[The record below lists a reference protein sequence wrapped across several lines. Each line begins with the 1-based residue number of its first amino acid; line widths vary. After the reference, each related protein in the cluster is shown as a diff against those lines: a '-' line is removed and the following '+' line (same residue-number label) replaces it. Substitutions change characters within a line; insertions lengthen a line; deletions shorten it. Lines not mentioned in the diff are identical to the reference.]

1 MKLQFKQPFVMT
13 ENKRAFTHEKSAV
26 SADGGMVLTGRNKQH
41 SSSPFSADEPKAPMT
56 TSLMIIW
63 HQC

>member
-1 MKLQFKQPFVMT
+1 MT